1 MCINSAS
8 ECREAI
14 APSCRCRGGVAGIV
28 GKFFDQEP
36 LPALYASFARG
47 MKLMHDAQLQDE
59 LMDTLEAGEQPEKTA
74 E

>member
-1 MCINSAS
+1 M
-8 ECREAI
+8 
-14 APSCRCRGGVAGIV
+14 AGIV

-36 LPALYASFARG
+36 LPALYASFARE

>member
-1 MCINSAS
+1 
-8 ECREAI
+8 
-14 APSCRCRGGVAGIV
+14 VAGIV

-36 LPALYASFARG
+36 LPEFYASFAREI
-47 MKLMHDAQLQDE
+47 KLMHDAQLQNE